1 MNDIQPLS
9 LVFDQHCEPG
19 PDGHCSICSD
29 EGIPGRVIALR
40 PNEMALVEMD
50 NSQQEVALD
59 LIENVQVGDRL
70 LVHVGVAIARL
81 EG

>member
-1 MNDIQPLS
+1 
-9 LVFDQHCEPG
+9 
-19 PDGHCSICSD
+19 
-29 EGIPGRVIALR
+29 VIALR